1 MEIQRLLDFKEK
13 LKEQRD
19 YESNNIMIDR
29 ITKAIA
35 FIDESVIELWEK
47 IWYVEYKCKKIL
59 SSKQ

>member
-13 LKEQRD
+13 LKEQME
-19 YESNNIMIDR
+19 YEKNEEMRDR

-35 FIDESVIELWEK
+35 LIDKSVIELWEK

-59 SSKQ
+59 SGK

>member
-19 YESNNIMIDR
+19 YEKNEEMKDR

-35 FIDESVIELWEK
+35 LIDKSVIELWEK

-59 SSKQ
+59 SGK